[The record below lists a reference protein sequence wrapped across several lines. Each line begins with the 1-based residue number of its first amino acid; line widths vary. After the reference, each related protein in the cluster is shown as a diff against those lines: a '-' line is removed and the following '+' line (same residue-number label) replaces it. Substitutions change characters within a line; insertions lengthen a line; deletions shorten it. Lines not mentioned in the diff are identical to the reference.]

1 MKEQE
6 HGQHMDSIIA
16 RSFDFARARGYQQH
30 NGGPFVETDDAMHIG
45 PMRSRWSE
53 KSSVSGLAPCLIQ

>member
-45 PMRSRWSE
+45 PMRSR
-53 KSSVSGLAPCLIQ
+53 